1 MSWNCNPN
9 TVAFVTCFNYCE
21 AMRDIPLSDRDFHSG
36 ILNKRNA
43 IVKLTQKLRRSGIA
57 ALALAAALGAASAAH
72 AATTLVETGSS
83 LLYPLFNIWV
93 PDFTAANPGIQLT
106 TTSTGSGAGIAQAI
120 KGLVQIGASD
130 AYMSDP
136 QVAKNPT
143 MLSIPL
149 AISSQAINYNL
160 PGLGGKT
167 LKLSGPILAGIYAG
181 KITNWNDKAIKAA
194 NPGIDLPNHVIIPVH
209 RLDGS
214 GDTFIFTQ
222 FLSASTPSWA
232 STVKF
237 GTAVS
242 WPAIPGEIGAKGN
255 SGMLTAAAA
264 NPYSVA
270 YIGVSYADQAAK
282 AGLGVAELKNKD
294 GNYVLPNSDTVGAA
308 ANSVVTD
315 TPTDERISMIFA
327 DAANAYPIANYEY
340 AVVNS
345 TQPDATT
352 AGAVRT
358 FLSWA
363 VTTGNDAKYLDQVHF
378 LPLPA
383 AIVLLSQTQI
393 AKIH

>member
-1 MSWNCNPN
+1 M
-9 TVAFVTCFNYCE
+9 
-21 AMRDIPLSDRDFHSG
+21 
-36 ILNKRNA
+36 
-43 IVKLTQKLRRSGIA
+43 KLTQKLRRSGIA

-136 QVAKNPT
+136 QVAKNPA
-143 MLSIPL
+143 MLNIPL

-160 PGLGGKT
+160 PGLSGKT
-167 LKLSGPILAGIYAG
+167 LKLSGPILAGIYTG

-194 NPGIDLPNHVIIPVH
+194 NPGIDLPDHVIIPVH

-222 FLSASTPSWA
+222 YLSASTPSWA
-232 STVKF
+232 STLKY

-294 GNYVLPNSDTVGAA
+294 GDYVLPTSDTVGAA

-315 TPTDERISMIFA
+315 TPPDERISMIFA
-327 DAANAYPIANYEY
+327 AGANAYPIANYEY

-345 TQPDATT
+345 SQPDAAT

-383 AIVLLSQTQI
+383 AVVMLSQTQI
-393 AKIH
+393 AKIK